1 MDIFAAFGA
10 VVLEAARLER
20 PRPLAQERPQPQL
33 SPMPRLDLELAAGM
47 APPPRRHWPRPAPGM
62 VPLEFMSPVVRP

>member
-10 VVLEAARLER
+10 IVREAARLEQPRSR
-20 PRPLAQERPQPQL
+20 PEPVPVGV
-33 SPMPRLDLELAAGM
+33 AAAAPVPD
-47 APPPRRHWPRPAPGM
+47 APPPRRHWPRPEPGR